1 MSEPS
6 PLPSRFAERPFATSA
21 AIEAGV
27 ARQRLRRS
35 DLVAP
40 FHGVR
45 APASTELDQATRCDA
60 YAQLMPERLAFA
72 GPTAARIWGLPLPL
86 AIERDPRLHVV
97 ATDGGRA
104 PRGAGIVGT
113 RTRRKV
119 ETRIE
124 NGWRIVAPIEA
135 WIGLASMLSV
145 DQLVAAGD
153 RLLGLPEPYAT
164 RAAIGGALERDHGR
178 RGVVRLRHAL
188 DSMRENVYSA
198 RETRTRLVLVRAG
211 VGSAEPEPNGTILLH
226 HGGRTRGDLVFRQ
239 ERVVVEYEGEHHLT
253 DPVQWAKDLVRYNDL
268 ALSGWLVIR
277 LSKHMSDGEI
287 IARVAAA
294 LRTRA

>member
-21 AIEAGV
+21 AMEAGV

-145 DQLVAAGD
+145 DQLVTAGD

-164 RAAIGGALERDHGR
+164 RAAIGGALERDHG
-178 RGVVRLRHAL
+178 
-188 DSMRENVYSA
+188 D
-198 RETRTRLVLVRAG
+198 
-211 VGSAEPEPNGTILLH
+211 
-226 HGGRTRGDLVFRQ
+226 
-239 ERVVVEYEGEHHLT
+239 
-253 DPVQWAKDLVRYNDL
+253 
-268 ALSGWLVIR
+268 
-277 LSKHMSDGEI
+277 
-287 IARVAAA
+287 AA
-294 LRTRA
+294 